1 MNNLMMNRPGSR
13 LRARP
18 LLAALAAGSLLTLTA
33 CGGGSSASS
42 DGDLTSLRVGL
53 GYEPM
58 SMDLCDASSAHN
70 GMFMT
75 GNIGEPLVDLD
86 FTNSELKPKLAT
98 SWEQVDPTT
107 WQFKL
112 REGVTFHN
120 RAPANAQA
128 VADWINR
135 VLDPGL
141 ACWLYGSVLD
151 ENVKEAVAVG
161 DDTVNITTA
170 SPDTVLPQRLAFVM
184 IGVPDDDPGKKTK
197 TPIGTGP
204 YQFVSY
210 NPGSE
215 IKVEG
220 YDNYWGEKPQF
231 REVTYPIRTE
241 SSVRSAMAAAGEV
254 DIATMISTQDA
265 KAEGAVNFMVGE
277 TVYFRIDVDM
287 PPFNDVRVR
296 RALGMSID
304 RETFISNVFGGL
316 GKPASAMVAPSTI
329 GYTADVS
336 FTYDPDRAK
345 ALLQEAKAA
354 GVDVDAPF
362 KVVGY
367 AGMAGSNGSELPDTI
382 VAMLKDVGLNAST
395 QLLESE
401 DMRALLGSANDPK
414 FGPALVTNAHGN
426 SSGDALV
433 SLQGKL
439 GCDAPQSPVCDK
451 GLEDL
456 LKKAAGTGGD
466 ERAEALADAFRYEDQ
481 NLAAIIPVAYLEN
494 TMIFANDRIK
504 YTPNL
509 ASSERLVISE
519 ISTN

>member
-1 MNNLMMNRPGSR
+1 MAGCILT
-13 LRARP
+13 
-18 LLAALAAGSLLTLTA
+18 LAACGS
-33 CGGGSSASS
+33 GSSASP
-42 DGDLTSLRVGL
+42 DAELTSLRIGL

-75 GNIGEPLVDLD
+75 DNIGEPLVDLD
-86 FTNSELKPKLAT
+86 FTNSNLKPKLAT

-112 REGVTFHN
+112 RDGVTFHN
-120 RAPANAQA
+120 GAPANAQA
-128 VADWINR
+128 VTAWINR

-151 ENVKEAVAVG
+151 KNVKQAVAV
-161 DDTVNITTA
+161 DDHTVNITTA

-184 IGVPDDDPGKKTK
+184 IGVADDDPKKKTK

-204 YQFVSY
+204 YKFASY

-215 IKVEG
+215 IKVEAW
-220 YDNYWGEKPQF
+220 DKYWGEKPQF
-231 REVTYPIRTE
+231 SNVTYPIRAE
-241 SSVRSAMAAAGEV
+241 SSVRSAMAAADEV

-265 KAEGAVNFMVGE
+265 KAKGAVNFMVGE
-277 TVYFRIDVDM
+277 AVYFRIDVNL

-296 RALGMSID
+296 QALGMSID
-304 RETFISNVFGGL
+304 RDTFIKNVFGGL
-316 GKPASAMVAPSTI
+316 GKPANAIVAPSTI
-329 GYTADVS
+329 GYTSDVS
-336 FTYDPDRAK
+336 FKFDPDRAK
-345 ALLQEAKAA
+345 ALLNEAKAA
-354 GVDVDAPF
+354 GVDISAPF

-367 AGMAGSNGSELPDTI
+367 PGMAGSNGSELPDTI
-382 VAMLKDVGLNAST
+382 VAMLKEVGLNAST
-395 QLLESE
+395 QLLETQ
-401 DMRALLGSANDPK
+401 DMRARLGSANDPK
-414 FGPALVTNAHGN
+414 FGPALTTNAHGN
-426 SSGDALV
+426 STGDALV

-451 GLEDL
+451 DLQDL

-466 ERAEALADAFRYEDQ
+466 ERADALADAFRYENK

-519 ISTN
+519 ISAK